1 MSVKIV
7 TPNVIRQALNWMGA
21 PMPIHIEQ
29 YSKPLVS
36 PQETSLQ
43 QVWLKFN
50 TCELLHWLTN
60 GYDWEFEPQNN
71 TIGAALQE
79 CFCGDIQV
87 MTVKF
92 SPTAQHVSVSL
103 LLVVSNDQMQ

>member
-1 MSVKIV
+1 MHTKIV

-21 PMPIHIEQ
+21 PNPIHIDE
-29 YSKPLVS
+29 YSKPLTS

-43 QVWLKFN
+43 QVWVEFN
-50 TCELLHWLTN
+50 TCDLLNWLTN
-60 GYDWEFEPQNN
+60 GYDWVYDPQNN
-71 TIGAALQE
+71 TIATALQE

-92 SPTAQHVSVSL
+92 SPLANRVKVSL
-103 LLVVSNDQMQ
+103 LLVVANDPAQ